1 MRILKRLAV
10 WLLETLLAVF
20 LIGLGWLL
28 FVGYDK
34 TRGFG
39 RELLFSVTWIGL
51 FSFSTGYLFTTATFR
66 AIWRDL
72 RPWSYPIIA
81 TALFLIH
88 SQICFVILG
97 SLSKSER
104 LAFQIPSGFIVLA
117 CTFVGSLIL
126 RKWCRRSANWLSPDL
141 DLR

>member
-1 MRILKRLAV
+1 MHNRKEGGGMRILKRLAV

-51 FSFSTGYLFTTATFR
+51 FSFSTGVTYSLRQPFGQYGE
-66 AIWRDL
+66 ICGPGHIQLL
-72 RPWSYPIIA
+72 RPRCS
-81 TALFLIH
+81 
-88 SQICFVILG
+88 
-97 SLSKSER
+97 
-104 LAFQIPSGFIVLA
+104 
-117 CTFVGSLIL
+117 
-126 RKWCRRSANWLSPDL
+126 
-141 DLR
+141 